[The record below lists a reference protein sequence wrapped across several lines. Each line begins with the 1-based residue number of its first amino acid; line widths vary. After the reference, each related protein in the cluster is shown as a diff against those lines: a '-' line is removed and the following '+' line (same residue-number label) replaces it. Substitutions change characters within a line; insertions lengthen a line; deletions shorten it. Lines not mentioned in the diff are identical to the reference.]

1 MEVPTKGE
9 EVEAARPFLV
19 FPKIWAKEE
28 TSMDRLQQTR
38 MESEGE
44 GLGMD
49 LIQGLA
55 TRAAQEVTTLEG
67 VEQTR
72 LSTLMMEPLVGEV
85 VVISLGVR
93 EGVEGVAVVVVMAG
107 KEEQPDRLV
116 RTLGVVA
123 SPPALEE
130 MAATEEKQETGL

>member
-1 MEVPTKGE
+1 MGAMEVPTKGE

-49 LIQGLA
+49 LIQGLVSGHCIIL
-55 TRAAQEVTTLEG
+55 VTDQQANTNENITEIAHYFNLIRS
-67 VEQTR
+67 QSSA
-72 LSTLMMEPLVGEV
+72 LSPQL
-85 VVISLGVR
+85 SLFFLFHLLKKRIG
-93 EGVEGVAVVVVMAG
+93 
-107 KEEQPDRLV
+107 
-116 RTLGVVA
+116 RT
-123 SPPALEE
+123 
-130 MAATEEKQETGL
+130 